1 MKKKICPECG
11 TELEQDTEVCTNCGY
26 PFETTIEHQIIDK
39 LELDNLMDEF
49 DRDNQRK
56 ILELLIVGYS
66 QKEIRKL
73 LEINLYR
80 WKKLMTDTKVLV
92 EKYLDEYYND

>member
-1 MKKKICPECG
+1 
-11 TELEQDTEVCTNCGY
+11 
-26 PFETTIEHQIIDK
+26 
-39 LELDNLMDEF
+39 MDEF

>member
-1 MKKKICPECG
+1 MNHIIRISESNLIFEVLTTPEQYFG
-11 TELEQDTEVCTNCGY
+11 
-26 PFETTIEHQIIDK
+26 TIEHQIIDK